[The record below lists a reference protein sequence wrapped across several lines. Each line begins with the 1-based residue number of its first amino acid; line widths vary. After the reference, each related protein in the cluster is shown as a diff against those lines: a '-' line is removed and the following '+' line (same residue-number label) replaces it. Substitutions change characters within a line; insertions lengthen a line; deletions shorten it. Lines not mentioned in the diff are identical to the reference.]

1 MAIASDETLEAAARE
16 IDTLLERE
24 LVLAQV
30 APGGVAGT
38 ARWQNGRWYWAVG
51 RAGVSDPFDGEPVSA
66 HTWYDL
72 ASLTKSVTALTVAR
86 AVAIGDLDWDAPLG
100 RYLPWLDGTF
110 GAEAS
115 LRSALSHRAGFVAH
129 ARLRDASVS
138 ELRRVAEAKR
148 PDLDPR
154 AVSNPLEPYP
164 ALYSDV
170 GYILIGKLLEQVF
183 ERRGLA
189 LDDAFVQELQCL
201 GDGCHPGW
209 ATEIASSRQL
219 LKRELPVGEVAPTE
233 LVPYRSGLVRGQV
246 HDDNAWLLSETRTS
260 GHAGLFGTAR
270 GVLGLGTTLLDWVS
284 GRTVG
289 LDARSREVLLGER
302 ADSSLR
308 AGFDTKNRR
317 GPSTAGSVLGHRTF
331 GHLGFTG
338 TSYWCDPDAETV
350 VVLLSN
356 RVCPSRDNP
365 LIREARPKIHDG
377 LARLALT
384 LGGE

>member
-1 MAIASDETLEAAARE
+1 MALASDRALEGTARH
-16 IDTLLERE
+16 IDDLLEQE
-24 LVLAQV
+24 LVRVQA
-30 APGGVAGT
+30 APGGVAGI
-38 ARWQNGRWYWAVG
+38 ARWRNGRWHWAVG
-51 RAGVSDPFDGEPVSA
+51 HAGMSDPFDGEAVGA

-72 ASLTKSVTALTVAR
+72 ASLTKSVTALAVAR
-86 AVAIGDLDWDAPLG
+86 AVELGELDWDAPLG
-100 RYLPWLDGTF
+100 RYLSWLDGTF
-110 GAEAS
+110 GAGVS
-115 LRSALSHRAGFVAH
+115 LQGALSHRAGFVAH
-129 ARLRDASVS
+129 VRVCDASVT

-148 PDLDPR
+148 PDLDLQG
-154 AVSNPLEPYP
+154 ASNPLEPYP

-170 GYILIGKLLEQVF
+170 GFILIGKVLEQLF
-183 ERRGLA
+183 ERQGLG
-189 LDDAFVQELQCL
+189 LDDALVEQLERL
-201 GDGCHPGW
+201 GDGCHLGW
-209 ATEIASSRQL
+209 ARELASSRHL
-219 LKRELPVGEVAPTE
+219 LKREVSIRDVAPTE

-246 HDDNAWLLSETRTS
+246 HDDNAWILSETSTS

-289 LDARSREVLLGER
+289 LNATSRAVLLGQR
-302 ADSSLR
+302 SDSSLC
-308 AGFDTKNRR
+308 AGFDTKNRQ
-317 GPSTAGSVLGHRTF
+317 GPSTVGSVLGHRTF

-365 LIREARPKIHDG
+365 RISGARPRLHDG